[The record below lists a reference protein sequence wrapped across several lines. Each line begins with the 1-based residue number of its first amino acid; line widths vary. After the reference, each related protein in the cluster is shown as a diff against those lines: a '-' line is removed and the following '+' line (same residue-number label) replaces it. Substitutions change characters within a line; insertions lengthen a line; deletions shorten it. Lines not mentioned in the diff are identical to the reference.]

1 MSTVNDLD
9 VARRAAQRG
18 FITPE
23 QLREARQF
31 AAGGRSVLSV
41 LLDLGHLKP
50 DDLLSLGDPPPRPR
64 VIRVFWL
71 ATIAAGGVAV
81 LGALFLLAS
90 PVPLAPQVVA
100 YTADLSVPPAPPP
113 VSLADR
119 ALAILKSVETSLDA
133 SGRPPAD
140 RLGDL
145 RRAAALL
152 EEALPERDAPED
164 VLALARAREL
174 LDEWEGARSLYCRIL
189 KENGKDQPA
198 LLGAARTCLLL
209 RDAESS
215 RAYANKACA
224 LPPPS
229 AEALFARGAAGMALG
244 QDAAAVVDFSQAC
257 RLDASF
263 NARVNALLSR
273 RNGFR

>member
-18 FITPE
+18 LITHE

-31 AAGGRSVLSV
+31 AAGGRSVLSL

-50 DDLLSLGDPPPRPR
+50 ADLIMLGDPPPRPR
-64 VIRVFWL
+64 VIRVFWF
-71 ATIAAGGVAV
+71 ATVAAGVAAV
-81 LGALFLLAS
+81 LGAFFWFAA
-90 PVPLAPQVVA
+90 AP
-100 YTADLSVPPAPPP
+100 SAPPP
-113 VSLADR
+113 VFAFSYEAGPPAAPLPDSIAER
-119 ALAILKSVETSLDA
+119 ALGILVSVEGSLGP

-152 EEALPERDAPED
+152 EEAMPERDAPGD
-164 VLALARAREL
+164 LLALARVREL
-174 LDEWEGARSLYCRIL
+174 LDEWEGARALYRGVL
-189 KENGKDQPA
+189 KEREGDLSA

-215 RAYANKACA
+215 RVYANRACA
-224 LPPPS
+224 LPPTSP
-229 AEALFARGAAGMALG
+229 EALFARGAAVLALG
-244 QDAAAVVDFSQAC
+244 HDAAAALDFTQAC
-257 RLDASF
+257 EIDASF
-263 NARVNALLSR
+263 QPRVAVLLSR
-273 RNGFR
+273 RHGLR